1 MPLIGDVK
9 ISIGDADILVTDT
22 GETYWIKSAPD
33 FKEKPD
39 SSVVFGRWYYQGDQ
53 DSEYAIILT
62 LNEDGT
68 YTRVIGITPFLLAF
82 YIRRLRPILFKS
94 FWTWYGKYIKTAN
107 IVITIKY
114 ILINKSRLLMRPRF
128 VYYICRRWKDR

>member
-68 YTRVIGITPFLLAF
+68 YTKGNWNHTIPFGILHSPAPSNTVQKFLDVV
-82 YIRRLRPILFKS
+82 RQ
-94 FWTWYGKYIKTAN
+94 
-107 IVITIKY
+107 
-114 ILINKSRLLMRPRF
+114 
-128 VYYICRRWKDR
+128 VY

>member
-1 MPLIGDVK
+1 MPLIGYVK

-68 YTRVIGITPFLLAF
+68 YTKGNAEEGTYTYKAVSYTHLD
-82 YIRRLRPILFKS
+82 
-94 FWTWYGKYIKTAN
+94 
-107 IVITIKY
+107 
-114 ILINKSRLLMRPRF
+114 
-128 VYYICRRWKDR
+128 VYKRQG